1 MPDDVGFPDMQQLPL
16 EVSLA
21 DYALFET
28 YFAGP
33 NDSCVHA
40 LRDVAR
46 VSVQAFVW
54 IWGGEQS
61 GRSHLL
67 QACVNEADANGARP
81 AYLPLGADTGLRTDI
96 VDGLE
101 TCDVICIDD
110 ANAVAGDA
118 AWERALLLLYEGVR
132 QRGGRLVISADK
144 APLHSAFRLPDL
156 VSRFASAARFRL
168 RDLFDDD
175 RVRAM
180 QLRAH
185 WRGLELP
192 DDVAGY
198 ILTRAERGTAS
209 LFSLLD
215 RLDREA
221 LVAQRGLTVPFV
233 REVLAKVPAAGS

>member
-1 MPDDVGFPDMQQLPL
+1 MTDGVGVPDMQQLPL

-33 NDSCVHA
+33 NDACVHA
-40 LRDVAR
+40 LRDAAR
-46 VSVQAFVW
+46 VAAQAFVW
-54 IWGGEQS
+54 VWGGEQS

-67 QACVNEADANGARP
+67 QACINAAEANGARP
-81 AYLPLGADTGLRTDI
+81 AYLPLGADVGLIPDSI
-96 VDGLE
+96 DGLE
-101 TCDVICIDD
+101 ICDVICVDD
-110 ANAVAGDA
+110 AHTVAEDA

-156 VSRFASAARFRL
+156 VSRFASAATFRL
-168 RDLFDDD
+168 RDLSDDD
-175 RVRAM
+175 RVHAM
-180 QLRAH
+180 QLRAR

-192 DDVAGY
+192 DDVARY
-198 ILTRAERGTAS
+198 ILTRAERGMAS
-209 LFSLLD
+209 LFDLLD

-233 REVLAKVPAAGS
+233 REVLAKVPVGGS